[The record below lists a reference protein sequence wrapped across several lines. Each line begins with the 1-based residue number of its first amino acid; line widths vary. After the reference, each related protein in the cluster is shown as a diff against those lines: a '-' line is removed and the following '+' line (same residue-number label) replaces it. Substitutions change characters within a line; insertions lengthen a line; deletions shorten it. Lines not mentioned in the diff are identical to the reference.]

1 MWGAAY
7 LCDRR
12 SGRGRLKMGR
22 GLEIEVCNQEEKKL
36 GEVMEVEKLIG
47 LIYWKVH
54 WEPRLICFF
63 LLILRLWQ
71 IICSSEKFLL
81 IENWSFLIQD
91 SLPSPLDNT
100 RNISRVFLPT
110 ANVLSCFVCHQF
122 IASLCNRECFPVF
135 FFNGKDGIECSL
147 EFLYINISLR
157 SALFGLHHEG
167 LLLKEWMEQ

>member
-1 MWGAAY
+1 MIGALAADASKWAEGWK
-7 LCDRR
+7 LKFVIKKEKTWR
-12 SGRGRLKMGR
+12 SHGGGKTYWVNL
-22 GLEIEVCNQEEKKL
+22 LESTP
-36 GEVMEVEKLIG
+36 
-47 LIYWKVH
+47 
-54 WEPRLICFF
+54 EPRLICFF

-147 EFLYINISLR
+147 EFLYINISCNLQF
-157 SALFGLHHEG
+157 LVCIMKGFY
-167 LLLKEWMEQ
+167 